1 MALRKIR
8 FEGDEIL
15 RKKAKPVEEITPKI
29 LELIQDMIE
38 TMYDAN
44 GVGLAAP
51 QIGVL
56 KRMVIIDVG
65 EGPMVMINPQII
77 EEDGE
82 QEGTEGCLSVPGKI
96 GIVKRPD
103 YVKVQAL
110 NEKGELV
117 TREGEELFARAV
129 CHELDHLEGQ
139 LYIDL
144 AEEMMELEQE

>member
-56 KRMVIIDVG
+56 KRIVIIDVG

>member
-56 KRMVIIDVG
+56 KRIVIIDVG
-65 EGPMVMINPQII
+65 EGPMVMINP
-77 EEDGE
+77 
-82 QEGTEGCLSVPGKI
+82 
-96 GIVKRPD
+96 
-103 YVKVQAL
+103 
-110 NEKGELV
+110 
-117 TREGEELFARAV
+117 
-129 CHELDHLEGQ
+129 
-139 LYIDL
+139 
-144 AEEMMELEQE
+144 

>member
-8 FEGDEIL
+8 FEGNEIL

-56 KRMVIIDVG
+56 KRIVIIDVG